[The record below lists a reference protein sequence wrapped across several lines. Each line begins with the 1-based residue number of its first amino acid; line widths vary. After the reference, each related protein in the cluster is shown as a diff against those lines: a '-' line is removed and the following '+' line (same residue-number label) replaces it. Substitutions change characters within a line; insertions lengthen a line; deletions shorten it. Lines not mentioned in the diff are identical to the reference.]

1 MQEYICNMRLSIN
14 IILLLTVIFF
24 TTNACKSSKKSSSS
38 KKKTVDK
45 SEKLTKSTPLLSPK
59 DKEIKE
65 KYAQALGVSEKDID
79 NLKLYYFIDE
89 WMGVPYKYG
98 GKDKNG
104 IDCSG
109 FTSLLYREVYNK
121 NVSGPT
127 SSLIDLTNI
136 ISESNLK
143 EGDMVFFHFEKK
155 GKVSHV
161 GVYLQNNKFVHATTK
176 KGVMINDLNEN
187 YYKQNYF
194 KSGRVK

>member
-1 MQEYICNMRLSIN
+1 MKIHAVKTIALVF
-14 IILLLTVIFF
+14 LTSFVFALTI
-24 TTNACKSSKKSSSS
+24 TSCTSSKKSGSN
-38 KKKTVDK
+38 KKKHN
-45 SEKLTKSTPLLSPK
+45 SETKKTTTNSLSAK
-59 DKEIKE
+59 DKALKE
-65 KYAQALGVSEKDID
+65 KYAQILGVNEKDIS

-98 GKDKNG
+98 GNDKNG

-109 FTSLLYREVYNK
+109 FTGLLYREVYNK

-127 SSLIDLTNI
+127 STLIELTNI
-136 ISESNLK
+136 ISENELK
-143 EGDMVFFHFEKK
+143 EGDMVFFHIEKK

-187 YYKQNYF
+187 YYKQHYF
-194 KSGRVK
+194 KSGRLK

>member
-1 MQEYICNMRLSIN
+1 MFRTVHESRIFCFLLSSIVVFA
-14 IILLLTVIFF
+14 LS
-24 TTNACKSSKKSSSS
+24 CKSGKKTSSAKKKSVDNTEKTAKQASLLNTKDIAL
-38 KKKTVDK
+38 KKKYA
-45 SEKLTKSTPLLSPK
+45 
-59 DKEIKE
+59 EI
-65 KYAQALGVSEKDID
+65 LGTNEKDIN

-98 GKDKNG
+98 GNDKNG

-109 FTSLLYREVYNK
+109 FTGMLYREVYNK

-127 SSLIDLTNI
+127 STLIDLTSI
-136 ISESNLK
+136 INESELK
-143 EGDMVFFHFEKK
+143 EGDMVFFHIEKK

-187 YYKQNYF
+187 YYKQHYF

>member
-1 MQEYICNMRLSIN
+1 MPYSKIFKTLPLF
-14 IILLLTVIFF
+14 ILAALIVFST
-24 TTNACKSSKKSSSS
+24 ACKTGRKTSSAKN
-38 KKKTVDK
+38 KTSDK
-45 SEKLTKSTPLLSPK
+45 TEKAIKSTPELSPK
-59 DKEIKE
+59 DKAIKE
-65 KYAQALGVSEKDID
+65 KYALALGVNEKDIS

-98 GKDKNG
+98 GNDKNG

-109 FTSLLYREVYNK
+109 FTGLLYREVYNK
-121 NVSGPT
+121 NISGPT
-127 SSLIDLTNI
+127 STLIDLTNI
-136 ISESNLK
+136 ISENELK
-143 EGDMVFFHFEKK
+143 EGDMVFFHIEKK

-187 YYKQNYF
+187 YYKQHYF

>member
-1 MQEYICNMRLSIN
+1 MPHTKSLNKLPY
-14 IILLLTVIFF
+14 IILAALIILSTACK
-24 TTNACKSSKKSSSS
+24 TGKKTNAIKNKTADKKENKSQ
-38 KKKTVDK
+38 
-45 SEKLTKSTPLLSPK
+45 EISPK
-59 DKEIKE
+59 DKAIKE
-65 KYAQALGVSEKDID
+65 KYALALGVNEKDLS

-98 GKDKNG
+98 GNDKNG

-109 FTSLLYREVYNK
+109 FTGLLYREVYNK
-121 NVSGPT
+121 NISGPT
-127 SSLIDLTNI
+127 STLIELTNI
-136 ISESNLK
+136 INENELK
-143 EGDMVFFHFEKK
+143 EGDMVFFQIEKK

-187 YYKQNYF
+187 YYKQHYF

>member
-1 MQEYICNMRLSIN
+1 MRLSIN

-45 SEKLTKSTPLLSPK
+45 SEKQIKSTLSLSPK
-59 DKEIKE
+59 DKAIKE

-109 FTSLLYREVYNK
+109 FTGLLYREVYNK

-127 SSLIDLTNI
+127 SSLIDLTSI
-136 ISESNLK
+136 ISESDLK
-143 EGDMVFFHFEKK
+143 EGDMVFFHIEKK

-187 YYKQNYF
+187 YYKQHYF

>member
-1 MQEYICNMRLSIN
+1 MRLSVN
-14 IILLLTVIFF
+14 VVLLLTAILFA
-24 TTNACKSSKKSSSS
+24 TYACKSSKKSQSSR
-38 KKKTVDK
+38 KKTVDK
-45 SEKLTKSTPLLSPK
+45 SEKLTKSTSLLSSK
-59 DKEIKE
+59 DKAIKE
-65 KYAQALGVSEKDID
+65 KYAKVLGVNENDIK
-79 NLKLYYFIDE
+79 NLKLYYFINE

-109 FTSLLYREVYNK
+109 FTSMLYREVYNK

-136 ISESNLK
+136 ISKSDLK
-143 EGDMVFFHFEKK
+143 EGDMVFFHIEKK

-187 YYKQNYF
+187 YYKQHYF

>member
-1 MQEYICNMRLSIN
+1 MSCFKFFKTLTLIFLVACIFLS
-14 IILLLTVIFF
+14 T
-24 TTNACKSSKKSSSS
+24 ACKTGRKTIAAKNKKND
-38 KKKTVDK
+38 KTVKSK
-45 SEKLTKSTPLLSPK
+45 SELSPK
-59 DKEIKE
+59 DKAIKE
-65 KYAQALGVSEKDID
+65 KYAQALGVDEKDIN

-98 GKDKNG
+98 GNDKNG

-109 FTSLLYREVYNK
+109 FTGLLYREVYNK

-127 SSLIDLTNI
+127 STLIDLTNI
-136 ISESNLK
+136 IDEKELK
-143 EGDMVFFHFEKK
+143 EGDMVFFHIEKK

-187 YYKQNYF
+187 YYKQHYF
-194 KSGRVK
+194 KSGRLK

>member
-1 MQEYICNMRLSIN
+1 MKIHAVKTIALVF
-14 IILLLTVIFF
+14 LTSFVFALTI
-24 TTNACKSSKKSSSS
+24 TSCTSSKKSGSN
-38 KKKTVDK
+38 KKKHN
-45 SEKLTKSTPLLSPK
+45 SETKTTTTNSLSAK
-59 DKEIKE
+59 DIALKE
-65 KYAQALGVSEKDID
+65 KYAQILGVNEKDIS

-98 GKDKNG
+98 GNDKNG

-109 FTSLLYREVYNK
+109 FTGLLYREVYNK

-127 SSLIDLTNI
+127 STLIELTNI
-136 ISESNLK
+136 ISENELK
-143 EGDMVFFHFEKK
+143 EGDMVFFHIEKK

-187 YYKQNYF
+187 YYKQHYF
-194 KSGRVK
+194 KSGRLK

>member
-1 MQEYICNMRLSIN
+1 MPYSKSFNTLPLIFIAALIV
-14 IILLLTVIFF
+14 IIT
-24 TTNACKSSKKSSSS
+24 ACKTGRKTSSAKNKTSDKTEKPIKS
-38 KKKTVDK
+38 KP
-45 SEKLTKSTPLLSPK
+45 ELSPK
-59 DKEIKE
+59 DKAIKE
-65 KYAQALGVSEKDID
+65 KYALVLGVNEKDIS

-98 GKDKNG
+98 GNDKNG

-109 FTSLLYREVYNK
+109 FTGLLYREVYNK
-121 NVSGPT
+121 NISGPT
-127 SSLIDLTNI
+127 STLIDLTNI
-136 ISESNLK
+136 INENELK
-143 EGDMVFFHFEKK
+143 EGDMVFFHIEKK

-187 YYKQNYF
+187 YYKQHYF

>member
-1 MQEYICNMRLSIN
+1 MRNSFYLDRFSL
-14 IILLLTVIFF
+14 IIITFSVVIV
-24 TTNACKSSKKSSSS
+24 TSCKSGKKTTSA
-38 KKKTVDK
+38 KKKTSDK
-45 SEKLTKSTPLLSPK
+45 TEKTIKSTNELSPK
-59 DKEIKE
+59 DKAIKE
-65 KYAQALGVSEKDID
+65 KYALKLGVNEKEIS
-79 NLKLYYFIDE
+79 NLKLYHFIDE

-109 FTSLLYREVYNK
+109 FTGLLYREVYNK
-121 NVSGPT
+121 NISGPT
-127 SSLIDLTNI
+127 STLIDLTNI
-136 ISESNLK
+136 INESELK
-143 EGDMVFFHFEKK
+143 EGDMVFFHIEKK

-187 YYKQNYF
+187 YYKQHYF